1 MDVHNYPLVP
11 LPAEQRTLVPL
22 SVALVGDADDSGDSH
37 DEFSAFFWRL
47 LCQLA
52 LLLWFALLLLHWARR
67 QLVELR
73 LQANFWRAMHQR
85 ARQREAVL
93 AQRVQQL
100 QAEIRAW
107 EKRCHGRKSET
118 AAAAK
123 PQPPVNV
130 TGNVAGNDTPASIK
144 PTPRPR
150 GQQRHSKGHGRRNH
164 EHLPTTEE
172 TCALPVDQQC
182 CPHCRQPFEE
192 IPGTADGAI
201 LEIDVRAYRRR
212 YHRRRYRRTCTCA
225 KQPAVIAAPP
235 PDKLFPKCTIGMS
248 IWVLL
253 LRRKF
258 EFFHPLYRV
267 LAELRSH
274 GLQLPA
280 GTITAGLKKC
290 LPLLQP
296 LYELLVEHNRGEGHW
311 HCDETRWLVFVKH
324 EGKAGFCW
332 NLWVFAAKESIV
344 FVLDPTRAHN
354 VPEDHF
360 GADAAGI
367 VSVDRYSAY
376 KAMAQVKAGQLL
388 LAFCWA
394 HVRRDFLA
402 VLTSWAELTDWAWS
416 WVEDIGLLYQL
427 NDKRL
432 SLLPAPATAAAP
444 GTASIAATASV
455 PATAL
460 TVDVLAERATA
471 YAEADRR
478 VRAQVEHLRERR
490 DRELC
495 QANLRQPQKKVLT
508 SLGNH
513 WAGLTVF
520 VDHPEVPMDN
530 NEAERRERG
539 PVVARKNFYGSGA
552 LWSGRLT
559 AMLFSLFQTIQLWGM
574 DVGRWLT
581 EYLGACVRAQGKPPP
596 EPQRYLPWNMT
607 EAERAR
613 LSLPKT
619 KPPP

>member
-11 LPAEQRTLVPL
+11 FAPEQRTLVPL
-22 SVALVGDADDSGDSH
+22 SVALVGDGDDPGDSH

-52 LLLWFALLLLHWARR
+52 LLLWLALLLLHWLRH

-73 LQANFWRAMHQR
+73 LQARYWQAMHQR
-85 ARQREAVL
+85 AHQREAML
-93 AQRVQQL
+93 VQQVRHL

-107 EKRCHGRKSET
+107 EQRCYGRKSET

-123 PQPPVNV
+123 PQPPGNV
-130 TGNVAGNDTPASIK
+130 TPVSIK
-144 PTPRPR
+144 PIPRPR
-150 GQQRHSKGHGRRNH
+150 GQQRHSKGHGRRHH
-164 EHLPTTEE
+164 EHLPTTGE
-172 TCALPVDQQC
+172 TCTLPLDQQC

-201 LEIDVRAYRRR
+201 LEIEVRAHRRR
-212 YHRRRYRRTCTCA
+212 YHRQRYRRTCTCA
-225 KQPAVIAAPP
+225 HQPAVITAPP
-235 PDKLFPKCTIGMS
+235 PDKLFPKSIIGIS
-248 IWVLL
+248 IWVLI

-258 EFFHPLYRV
+258 EFFQPLYRV

-280 GTITAGLKKC
+280 GTVTAGLKKC

-296 LYELLVEHNRGEGHW
+296 LYELLVEHNRGEDRW

-344 FVLDPTRAHN
+344 FVLDPTRAHG
-354 VPEDHF
+354 VPEGHF
-360 GADAAGI
+360 GVDAEGI
-367 VSVDRYSAY
+367 VSVDRYSSY
-376 KAMAQVKAGQLL
+376 KAMAQVKAGKLM

-402 VLTSWAELTDWAWS
+402 VLTSWVELTDWAWS
-416 WVEDIGLLYQL
+416 WVEEIGLLYQL

-432 SLLPAPATAAAP
+432 SLRPAPAFAKA
-444 GTASIAATASV
+444 
-455 PATAL
+455 PATEPAL
-460 TVDVLAERATA
+460 APERATVTEPVTALAVNVLTEQATA

-478 VRAQVEHLRERR
+478 VRAQVEHMRERR
-490 DRELC
+490 DQELS
-495 QANLRQPQKKVLT
+495 QANLRQAQKKVLT
-508 SLGNH
+508 SLRNH

-520 VDHPEVPMDN
+520 VEHPEVPLDN

-559 AMLFSLFQTIQLWGM
+559 AMLFSLFQTIQVWGL
-574 DVGRWLT
+574 DVGQWLT
-581 EYLGACVRAQGKPPP
+581 EYLGACARAQGMPPP
-596 EPQRYLPWNMT
+596 EQHRYLPWNMT
-607 EAERAR
+607 AAERTR
-613 LSLPKT
+613 LSLAKT